1 MTELLFLLTLVFL
14 GYVAREVF
22 KTVAEIQSGQASPGN
37 PIPAAREEKTVIAVT
52 EKIEAPVA
60 EPAPVVQ
67 AVAEPEST
75 DATTEPAS
83 AVEPA
88 AAPAPAAP
96 AKAGLPERGPNLRNP
111 ATGETA
117 AFPTNYRFAKKW
129 LKEALVE
136 EGLLDHIY
144 KPSELDGA
152 GAVVVKEALEKF
164 RHLDKYH
171 A

>member
-1 MTELLFLLTLVFL
+1 MTELLFLLTLAFL

-22 KTVAEIQSGQASPGN
+22 KTVAEIQSGQVCPGN
-37 PIPAAREEKTVIAVT
+37 PAPAAREEKAVVAVA
-52 EKIEAPVA
+52 EDIEAPTPVA

-67 AVAEPEST
+67 AAAEPEI
-75 DATTEPAS
+75 AEPTTGPAS
-83 AVEPA
+83 AAE
-88 AAPAPAAP
+88 PAPAAP

-164 RHLDKYH
+164 RHLEKYH